1 MRVPSKFRLDGTSIM
16 EQLALIKSYDMETI
30 IEACKTGDRQAFH
43 TLFESYKDRVY
54 SIAFH
59 FSGED
64 SLAKDITQQVFL
76 KLFTSISQFRYD
88 SEFST
93 WLYRI
98 VANACVDEQRKNRRF
113 VPFTQG
119 VEVKNLMVQGV
130 QEDNFAKRQV
140 SDSVRTAIAGL
151 SPKLR
156 LPILLKYVE
165 GLSYEEIAET
175 LGCSIGTV
183 SSRLNRGHK
192 ALARKLEYLRSS
204 TMSGE

>member
-1 MRVPSKFRLDGTSIM
+1 M
-16 EQLALIKSYDMETI
+16 EQLALMRSYDMETL
-30 IEACKTGDRQAFH
+30 IEACKAGDRQAFH
-43 TLFESYKDRVY
+43 TLFETYKDRVY

-59 FSGED
+59 FGGEA
-64 SLAKDITQQVFL
+64 SFAKDITQQVFL
-76 KLFTSISQFRYD
+76 KLFTCINQFRHD
-88 SEFST
+88 SEFTT

-98 VANACVDEQRKNRRF
+98 VANACVDEQRKQKRF
-113 VPFTQG
+113 VPFTHG
-119 VEVKNLMVQGV
+119 VEVKNLMAQGS
-130 QEDNFAKRQV
+130 QEEGYAKRQV
-140 SDSVRTAIAGL
+140 SASVQTAIADL

-192 ALARKLEYLRSS
+192 ALARKLEHLRGSI
-204 TMSGE
+204 TSGE

>member
-1 MRVPSKFRLDGTSIM
+1 M
-16 EQLALIKSYDMETI
+16 EQLALIRSYDMETI
-30 IEACKTGDRQAFH
+30 IEACKAGDRQAFH

-98 VANACVDEQRKNRRF
+98 VANACVDEQRKSRRF

-119 VEVKNLMVQGV
+119 VEVKNMMVRGS
-130 QEDNFAKRQV
+130 QEESFARRQV
-140 SDSVRTAIAGL
+140 SDSVQTAIAGL

-192 ALARKLEYLRSS
+192 TLARKLEHLRSS
-204 TMSGE
+204 VRSGE

>member
-1 MRVPSKFRLDGTSIM
+1 M
-16 EQLALIKSYDMETI
+16 EQLALMRSYDMETL
-30 IEACKTGDRQAFH
+30 IEACKAGDRQAFH
-43 TLFESYKDRVY
+43 TLFETYKDRVY

-76 KLFTSISQFRYD
+76 KLFTCISQFRQD
-88 SEFST
+88 SEFTT

-98 VANACVDEQRKNRRF
+98 VANACVDEQRKQKRF

-119 VEVKNLMVQGV
+119 IEVKNLIARGS
-130 QEDNFAKRQV
+130 QEESFAKRET
-140 SDSVRTAIAGL
+140 SDSVRTAIATL

-192 ALARKLEYLRSS
+192 ALARKLEHLRSS
-204 TMSGE
+204 ITAGE

>member
-1 MRVPSKFRLDGTSIM
+1 M
-16 EQLALIKSYDMETI
+16 EQLALMRSYDMETI
-30 IEACKTGDRQAFH
+30 IEACKAGDRQAFH
-43 TLFESYKDRVY
+43 VLFESYKDRVY

-88 SEFST
+88 SEFTT

-98 VANACVDEQRKNRRF
+98 VTNACLDEQRKQKRF
-113 VPFTQG
+113 VPFTHG
-119 VEVKNLMVQGV
+119 IEVKNLLVRGS
-130 QEDNFAKRQV
+130 QEESFAKRQV
-140 SDSVRTAIAGL
+140 SASVQTAIADL

-165 GLSYEEIAET
+165 GLSYEEIAAT

-192 ALARKLEYLRSS
+192 ALARKLEHLRE
-204 TMSGE
+204 TITSGE

>member
-1 MRVPSKFRLDGTSIM
+1 MR
-16 EQLALIKSYDMETI
+16 SYDMETL
-30 IEACKTGDRQAFH
+30 IEACKAGDRQAFH
-43 TLFESYKDRVY
+43 TLFETYKDRVY

-76 KLFTSISQFRYD
+76 KLFTCISQFRQD
-88 SEFST
+88 SEFTT

-98 VANACVDEQRKNRRF
+98 VANACVDEQRKQRRF

-119 VEVKNLMVQGV
+119 IEVKNLMVRGS
-130 QEDNFAKRQV
+130 QEESFAKRQT
-140 SDSVRTAIAGL
+140 SDSVQTAIAGL

-192 ALARKLEYLRSS
+192 ALARKLEHLRSS
-204 TMSGE
+204 ITSGE

>member
-1 MRVPSKFRLDGTSIM
+1 M
-16 EQLALIKSYDMETI
+16 EQLALIRSYDMETI
-30 IEACKTGDRQAFH
+30 IEACKAGDRQAFH

-88 SEFST
+88 SEFTT

-119 VEVKNLMVQGV
+119 IEVKNLMVRGS
-130 QEDNFAKRQV
+130 QEESFAKRQV
-140 SDSVRTAIAGL
+140 SDSVRTAISGL

-156 LPILLKYVE
+156 LPILLKYIE

-192 ALARKLEYLRSS
+192 ALARKLEHLRGSI
-204 TMSGE
+204 MSGE